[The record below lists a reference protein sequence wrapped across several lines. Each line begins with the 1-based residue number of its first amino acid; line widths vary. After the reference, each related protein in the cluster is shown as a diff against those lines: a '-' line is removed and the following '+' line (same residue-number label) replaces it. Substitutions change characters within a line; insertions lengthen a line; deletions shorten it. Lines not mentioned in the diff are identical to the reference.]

1 MKYSKLFDKR
11 TFEQISVLFNGIS
24 GKTLGID
31 RLILDIKDDMVR
43 SVSNR
48 LAYLLILS
56 NQEFAMIHDGDEGS
70 VLINRLLS
78 SLLSRLL

>member
-11 TFEQISVLFNGIS
+11 TFEQISALFNGVTS
-24 GKTLGID
+24 KTMGID
-31 RLILDIKDDMVR
+31 RLILDVKDDMVR

-56 NQEFAMIHDGDEGS
+56 NQEFAMIHDDDEGS
-70 VLINRLLS
+70 VLISRLLT
-78 SLLSRLL
+78 SLLSKLT